1 MPETAWGPSMPMRPK
16 AGAAA
21 AAAGELEIRVGN
33 RFRVL
38 EKLGGGSFGDIYKGV
53 NILTGE
59 QVAIKLEPLGSKVP
73 QLLPEARLAKLL
85 GPLGPKGVPELEAV
99 GVPRVHWYGIE
110 GDFNVMVIDQL
121 GPSLEDLFQFAGR
134 QFPVGAVCAIGMQ
147 MVSRIELVHSRHLL
161 HRDIKPD
168 NFLAGL
174 GKRASLIYTIDFGL
188 AKVYRDP
195 KTLEHVPYR
204 VGKSFSGTQRYAS
217 IHAHLG
223 VEQSRRDDLE
233 AVGYIMLY
241 FLRGSLPWQGLRD
254 KEKQKTKA
262 DQRYEVPKEQPPQ
275 PAKKP
280 QARKNLKP
288 EISPAQKEALQ
299 RQQRIADKKLSTS
312 LDVLTKGF
320 PSEIKTFLEYSR
332 NLGFTA
338 KPDYDYLRELLENAS
353 VKALGRTVSPYEWL
367 QLIQKD
373 RLDRKMT
380 GKIDVATAD
389 PPMHPNE
396 VPPN

>member
-1 MPETAWGPSMPMRPK
+1 MPRGKPT
-16 AGAAA
+16 GAAA

-59 QVAIKLEPLGSKVP
+59 QVAIKLEPLGSKIP

-85 GPLGPKGVPELEAV
+85 GILGPKGVPELDAI

-134 QFPVGAVCAIGMQ
+134 HFPVGAVAGLGVQ
-147 MVSRIELVHSRHLL
+147 LVSRVELVHSRHLL

-174 GKRASLIYTIDFGL
+174 GKRASLIYIIDFGL
-188 AKVYRDP
+188 AKVFRDP
-195 KTLEHVPYR
+195 KTLEHIPYR

-217 IHAHLG
+217 VHSHLG

-241 FLRGSLPWQGLRD
+241 FLRGSLPWQGLRE
-254 KEKQKTKA
+254 KEKTKKA
-262 DQRYEVPKEQPPQ
+262 DQRYEVPKEQA
-275 PAKKP
+275 AKKP
-280 QARKNLKP
+280 QQRKNVGKP

-312 LDVLTKGF
+312 FEDLCKGF
-320 PSEIKTFLEYSR
+320 PSEFKMFLQYS
-332 NLGFTA
+332 NQLGFDA
-338 KPDYDYLRELLENAS
+338 KPDYDYLRDLLEKAGQ
-353 VKALGRTVSPYEWL
+353 KALGRTASPYEWL
-367 QLIQKD
+367 QLVQKE
-373 RLDRKMT
+373 RERGPKA
-380 GKIDVATAD
+380 GKIAVATAD
-389 PPMHPNE
+389 PPMHPSE
-396 VPPN
+396 VPPKEEDSPEDGA